1 MDMPDGALTNDLEG
15 IKNRVR
21 ELETLIMLNA
31 KIAMQIDLDSL
42 LQTIVDCARE
52 LVGARMGGIVVVNPT
67 GSHLLQYFKVS
78 GVSSSDQLPSGHGL
92 FMVPYRT
99 AQPVRVDHVQ
109 ATPATRKQPKDH
121 PRLGPFLG
129 VPLKS
134 PNKLLGSLFL
144 AQAPGSSPFT
154 VQDQLLL
161 SAFATQATIAIDSA
175 QARDNLAYLKILQ
188 ERQRI
193 SQGLHSSVAQVLF
206 LLKMEIDR
214 SQKALATDYPELME
228 RLAFMQSLA
237 DKGLHDIK
245 SAIFSLSE
253 PLAAANNLERQLRQM
268 IEGFSRVTG
277 INAELAVRGMINQI
291 PERQAQV
298 LSKVI
303 GESLNNVRKHSHSPM
318 ALVSVVAHPTHA
330 TVSIQ
335 DAGVGLP
342 IDIET
347 SATIPS
353 SRYGVF
359 AMRSL
364 VLQIGGRFEIFTND
378 GGGTTVRVN
387 LPYQE
392 TE

>member
-1 MDMPDGALTNDLEG
+1 MPNGALSNDLEG
-15 IKNRVR
+15 IKNRVQ

-52 LVGARMGGIVVVNPT
+52 LIGARMGGIVVVNPSRT
-67 GSHLLQYFKVS
+67 NLLQYFKVS

-99 AQPVRVDHVQ
+99 AKPVRVDHVQ
-109 ATPATRKQPKDH
+109 VTAVTRKQPENH
-121 PRLGPFLG
+121 PQLGPFLG

-134 PNKLLGSLFL
+134 PDKLLGSLFL
-144 AQAPGSSPFT
+144 AQAPGGSPFT
-154 VQDQLLL
+154 VQDQHLL

-175 QARDNLAYLKILQ
+175 QARDNLAYLKILE
-188 ERQRI
+188 ERHRI

-214 SQKALATDYPELME
+214 SQKDLANDYPELME
-228 RLAFMQSLA
+228 RLASMKTLA
-237 DKGLHDIK
+237 EKGLYDIK

-253 PLAAANNLERQLRQM
+253 PMPATNNLERQLRQM
-268 IEGFSRVTG
+268 IEGFSRITG
-277 INAELAVRGMINQI
+277 INAELATRGAVNAI
-291 PERQAQV
+291 PEPQAQV

-303 GESLNNVRKHSHSPM
+303 GESLNNVRKHSQSPM
-318 ALVSVVAHPTHA
+318 ALVSIIVHPTHA
-330 TVSIQ
+330 TLSIQ

-347 SATIPS
+347 YTALPS

-364 VLQIGGRFEIFTND
+364 VLQARGSFEIFTND
-378 GGGTTVRVN
+378 EGGTTVRVN

-392 TE
+392 TI